1 VASSGAHVASFQHYS
16 VLLTETVAA
25 LSPRDGEVYCDCTVG
40 GGGHSEAILEA
51 APGCRLI
58 GIDRDLEAL
67 AAAGERLARF
77 GDQVTLIHGAFGDLP
92 KLLEQRRQA
101 GGPADRLV
109 PAQVNGIIADL
120 GVSSWQLD
128 APQRGFSFSRVGPL
142 DMRMDPSRG
151 ATALEL
157 MHSLDAEQLADVIYE
172 LGEERHSRRIAR
184 AIKRALAEDK
194 LATTLDLAAVVSKE
208 IPAAEQRKSKI
219 HAATRTFQAL
229 RIAVNAELDQLGQLL
244 GWFPELLVDG
254 GRCAIISFHSL
265 EDRLVKQRFRD
276 LAWTSGLP
284 PQLAARQGERVD
296 AVCEPVTKKAIVAG
310 EEELSNNPRSR
321 SARLR
326 AVRRTDAP
334 NLPAQLNLHGS
345 SAR

>member
-1 VASSGAHVASFQHYS
+1 MASSEGHVASFQHHS

-25 LSPRDGEVYCDCTVG
+25 LSPRDGEVYCDCTLG

-77 GDQVTLIHGAFGDLP
+77 GDRVTLIHGAFGDLP
-92 KLLEQRRQA
+92 ELLEQRRAA
-101 GGPADRLV
+101 GAEAPT
-109 PAQVNGIIADL
+109 QVNGIIADL

-151 ATALEL
+151 ATALDL
-157 MHSLDAEQLADVIYE
+157 MHSLEVDQLADVIYE

-244 GWFPELLVDG
+244 SWFPELLVAG

-284 PQLAARQGERVD
+284 PQLAAREGERVD
-296 AVCEPVTKKAIVAG
+296 AVCELVTRKAIVASDA
-310 EEELSNNPRSR
+310 EISINPRSR

-326 AVRRTDAP
+326 AVRRTEFP
-334 NLPAQLNLHGS
+334 NTPAQLTLHGS
-345 SAR
+345 PSR

>member
-1 VASSGAHVASFQHYS
+1 MAAFQHHS

-25 LSPRDGEVYCDCTVG
+25 LSPRDGEVYCDCTLG

-77 GDQVTLIHGAFGDLP
+77 GDRVTFIHGAFGDLP
-92 KLLEQRRQA
+92 ALLEQRRQS
-101 GGPADRLV
+101 GADV
-109 PAQVNGIIADL
+109 PVQVNGIIADL

-128 APQRGFSFSRVGPL
+128 APQRGFSFARVGPL

-151 ATALEL
+151 ATALDL

-194 LATTLDLAAVVSKE
+194 LATTLDLAAVVSRE

-244 GWFPELLVDG
+244 GWFPDLLVDG

-284 PQLAARQGERVD
+284 PNLAAREGERVD
-296 AVCEPVTKKAIVAG
+296 AVCEPVTKKAIVASD
-310 EEELSNNPRSR
+310 EEISINPRSR